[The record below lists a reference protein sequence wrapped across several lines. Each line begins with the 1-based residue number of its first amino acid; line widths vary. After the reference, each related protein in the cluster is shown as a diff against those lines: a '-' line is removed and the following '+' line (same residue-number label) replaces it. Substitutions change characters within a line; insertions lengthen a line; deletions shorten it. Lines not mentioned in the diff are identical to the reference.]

1 MNVPKLTI
9 LDESYPRTTATSRSD
24 VPFRSLLV
32 VGLIAGLIA
41 AGCGVALRLQ
51 LLAVAS
57 KLEDRALTR
66 AEAAFDRQLKSSGN
80 DLMALVRVIV
90 DDARVRTTLATPGID
105 DATIIDLLRDLKAS
119 TGVSVIGVLEAG
131 RVRTCVGNDG
141 LIGADLSASS
151 LVREAWD
158 NGRSSGLWALK
169 DELLAVAMAPVRL
182 ASDPPRLLMLGG
194 QVGGRALDV
203 VGDLTGTAGAL
214 MINGRPVAGDE
225 ALALRTAGKGPGV
238 HQLDTPDKT
247 RFRIG
252 SVPVVSL
259 PVRSVWMI
267 RNDESRGEILVGRWI
282 TVCGITSA
290 TVAALA
296 ALILLVLSRGRR
308 MTFEV

>member
-9 LDESYPRTTATSRSD
+9 LDESHPQTTADPSAEI
-24 VPFRSLLV
+24 PFRSLLI
-32 VGLIAGLIA
+32 VGLLAGLIA
-41 AGCGVALRLQ
+41 AGCGFALRLQ
-51 LLAVAS
+51 FLDVAA
-57 KLEDRALTR
+57 KLEERALVR
-66 AEAAFDRQLKSSGN
+66 AETAFDRELKSAGTE
-80 DLMALVRVIV
+80 LMSLVRVIV

-105 DATIIDLLRDLKAS
+105 DETILDLLRDLRRS

-141 LIGADLSASS
+141 LARADLSGSS

-169 DELLAVAMAPVRL
+169 DELLAVAMAPIRL

-194 QVGGRALDV
+194 QIGVGELETV
-203 VGDLTGTAGAL
+203 NDLTGTVGAL
-214 MINGRPVAGDE
+214 TINGRPVAGDE
-225 ALALRTAGKGPGV
+225 ALAVRTSGYSPGV
-238 HQLDTPDKT
+238 HWLETPSKI

-252 SVPVVSL
+252 AVPVVSL
-259 PVRSVWMI
+259 PVRTAWII
-267 RNDESRGEILVGRWI
+267 RNDDGGREILVGRWI

-296 ALILLVLSRGRR
+296 AAILLVLSRGRR
-308 MTFEV
+308 MMF